1 MIFEILRQHS
11 LEILNSLDTELKKK
25 LLHFSMIQ

>member
-11 LEILNSLDTELKKK
+11 PEILNTELNNE